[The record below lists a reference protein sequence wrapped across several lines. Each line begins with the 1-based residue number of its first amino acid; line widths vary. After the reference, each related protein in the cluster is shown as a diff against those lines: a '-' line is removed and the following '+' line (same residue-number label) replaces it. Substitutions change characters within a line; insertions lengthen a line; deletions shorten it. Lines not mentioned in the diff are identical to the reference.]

1 VVAAAPEGWKRKHGA
16 ALPAPEPPVHRPP
29 NPTWARL
36 IAKVYE
42 AEPLACAR
50 CGSPMKVVAL
60 VQDPAQVERILR
72 HLARIG
78 RAPPGLDVADPA
90 FAVN

>member
-1 VVAAAPEGWKRKHGA
+1 
-16 ALPAPEPPVHRPP
+16 
-29 NPTWARL
+29 
-36 IAKVYE
+36 
-42 AEPLACAR
+42 
-50 CGSPMKVVAL
+50 MKVVAV

-78 RAPPGLDVADPA
+78 RAPPGLDVADSA

>member
-1 VVAAAPEGWKRKHGA
+1 
-16 ALPAPEPPVHRPP
+16 
-29 NPTWARL
+29 
-36 IAKVYE
+36 
-42 AEPLACAR
+42 
-50 CGSPMKVVAL
+50 MKVVAV